1 MGFWIFM
8 FISTLMIPLALLLT
22 WYLCPRIK
30 EINDLS
36 GYRTSRSMKNQITWN
51 FAQKECS
58 KISWKMFV
66 ATLLLAVVGMPFFID
81 ESVDVIGW
89 AGLAVVVIQMMAFV
103 VIVYWTE
110 KALKKNFDPDGRILK

>member
-8 FISTLMIPLALLLT
+8 FISTLMIPFALLLI
-22 WYLCPRIK
+22 WYLCPRVK
-30 EINDLS
+30 KINALS
-36 GYRTSRSMKNQITWN
+36 GYRTSRSMKNQSTWC

-66 ATLLLAVVGMPFFID
+66 ATLLLAVVVMPFFID

-89 AGLAVVVIQMMAFV
+89 VGLAVVMIQMIAFV
-103 VIVYWTE
+103 VIIYWTE